1 MKDAASVLLTSGAK
15 AIDLQCPAIIQ
26 MSAHRTAYDCNTDK
40 LSILGTA
47 DGKLMPSSCL
57 MVPVM
62 RIDKCVRCCKR
73 DGRECQHGITPV
85 NVH

>member
-1 MKDAASVLLTSGAK
+1 
-15 AIDLQCPAIIQ
+15 

-47 DGKLMPSSCL
+47 DGKLMSSSCL
-57 MVPVM
+57 VVPVM

>member
-1 MKDAASVLLTSGAK
+1 
-15 AIDLQCPAIIQ
+15 

-57 MVPVM
+57 VVPVM
-62 RIDKCVRCCKR
+62 RINKSVRCCKGN
-73 DGRECQHGITPV
+73 GRERQHGITPV
-85 NVH
+85 NAH

>member
-1 MKDAASVLLTSGAK
+1 
-15 AIDLQCPAIIQ
+15 

-62 RIDKCVRCCKR
+62 RIDKCVRCCKGN
-73 DGRECQHGITPV
+73 GRECQHGITPV